1 MWKPDNVYIDTF
13 IANIQCI
20 YEWFYLNLEK
30 VNNKKCKIAAN

>member
-20 YEWFYLNLEK
+20 YDIEWFYLNLEK
-30 VNNKKCKIAAN
+30 VNNK